1 MHSEETKRKI
11 SIANKIAYANP
22 ELRKAISK
30 RQMGYNNSG
39 RKSIIG
45 DKNPNWK
52 GGVTSENDRIRKSIE
67 YSTWRTKVFE
77 RDNYTCQFC
86 RQRGGKLNADHI
98 KPFSLFPGLRFKVDN
113 GRTLCIQCHR
123 MTETY
128 LQKMIDY
135 KKKITMKDSIQ
146 FSCQMTGISSRMD
159 RTLLIKL
166 NTQELSSDEA
176 SKIHDLIGRQ
186 IWVGLAETAITK
198 LDVPDEL
205 SEFEG
210 QKSTSERLHAV
221 LYVYWNTK
229 TDKVQDFETFRKNY
243 MNKIIDTIKSKLD

>member
-22 ELRKAISK
+22 ELRKAISE
-30 RQMGYNNSG
+30 RQKGYNNSG
-39 RKSIIG
+39 RLSITG
-45 DKNPNWK
+45 SKNPNWK
-52 GGVTSENDRIRKSIE
+52 GGVTSENERIRKSIE
-67 YSTWRTKVFE
+67 YTEWRTKVFE

-98 KPFSLFPGLRFKVDN
+98 KPFSLFPGLRFRVSN
-113 GRTLCIQCHR
+113 GRTLCIPCHK

-128 LQKMIDY
+128 MHKIVDY
-135 KKKITMKDSIQ
+135 KKKITMQNPIQ

-159 RTLLIKL
+159 KTLLIKL
-166 NTQELSSDEA
+166 NTQELCADEA
-176 SKIHDLIGRQ
+176 SKIHELIGRQ
-186 IWVGLAETAITK
+186 IWIGMAETTVTK
-198 LDVPDEL
+198 LDVPDEIQ
-205 SEFEG
+205 EFEG

-229 TDKVQDFETFRKNY
+229 TDKTQDFETFRKNY
-243 MNKIIDTIKSKLD
+243 MNKVIDNVKNKLD